1 MLHAGDIICEG
12 FVKPLKGATPLDA
25 SKAATAPTEAEW
37 EHPETE
43 TVGSMHFYNAV
54 SRMGL
59 CYGPQF
65 RMVQKLSAA
74 ADTAAQLRWPPLPP
88 RTPLPFRLPAL
99 GLLATSQFSAATHLY
114 VTFSAQPT
122 GHRLAD

>member
-12 FVKPLKGATPLDA
+12 FVKPLKGATPADA
-25 SKAATAPTEAEW
+25 SKAAAEPREAGAAPGEPKEAEW
-37 EHPETE
+37 ECPETE

-74 ADTAAQLRWPPLPP
+74 ADTAAQLR
-88 RTPLPFRLPAL
+88 
-99 GLLATSQFSAATHLY
+99 
-114 VTFSAQPT
+114 
-122 GHRLAD
+122 